1 MEFYLHKGKITGHD
15 DFNPREEW
23 LAGYVPLETFMWF
36 AHGTIP
42 FFNEHVESLNRK
54 FILLGRSYSIGTA
67 EKSELLRLGIRL
79 INKNKAYMGG
89 WLKLVVMAAEEKWSC
104 WASVVRHPT
113 REIPIAET
121 GKLASFSG
129 YERYSESGPS
139 LISFGLP
146 AIWAGE
152 KLRISGTRY
161 GDVIFCNEKG
171 SVTDALEANIF
182 CIEGQKLYT
191 PSPATGCIT
200 DTFREL
206 TQKAA
211 LSAGFEVI
219 ETDVLKPADLQ
230 KMDEIF
236 TVSEKNGFSWIL
248 GIGIKR
254 FVRKKTE
261 KIREMAE
268 RLLWENRLSAGRKV

>member
-1 MEFYLHKGKITGHD
+1 MEFYLYKGKITGHD
-15 DFNPREEW
+15 DFNPREDW
-23 LAGYVPLETFMWF
+23 LGNHVALEAYMWF

-42 FFNEHVESLNRK
+42 FFSEHVENFNGK
-54 FILLGRSYSIGTA
+54 FSLLGRSYRIGTA
-67 EKSELLRLGIRL
+67 EKSELLRLSLRL

-89 WLKLVVMAAEEKWSC
+89 WLRLVVMAAEEEWPY
-104 WASVVRHPT
+104 WASVIRYPV
-113 REIPIAET
+113 REIPFSET
-121 GKLASFSG
+121 GKLASFSE
-129 YERYSESGPS
+129 YTRYSESGPL
-139 LISFGLP
+139 LISLGLP
-146 AIWAGE
+146 AIWTGE

-171 SVTDALEANIF
+171 AVTDAMEANIF
-182 CIEGQKLYT
+182 CIDGHRLIT
-191 PSPATGCIT
+191 PSLVTGCIT

-206 TQKAA
+206 TLTASKA
-211 LSAGFEVI
+211 AGFEVI
-219 ETDVLKPADLQ
+219 ESEELKPADLQ

-236 TVSEKNGFSWIL
+236 TASEKNGFSWIL

-268 RLLWENRLSAGRKV
+268 RLLWENRMIAGRKA